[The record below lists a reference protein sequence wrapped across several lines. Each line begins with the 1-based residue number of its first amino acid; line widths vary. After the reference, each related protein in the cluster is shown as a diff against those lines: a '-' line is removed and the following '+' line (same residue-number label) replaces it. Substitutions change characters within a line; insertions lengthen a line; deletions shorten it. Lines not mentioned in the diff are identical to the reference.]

1 MRWRWPAVWMLAAVL
16 GGCAAPTT
24 QPGEPTTSS
33 DQTTVEK
40 RAQTRLE
47 LASGYFAEGKTETA
61 LDELK
66 QALSIYPDYAAAY
79 NLRGLIYASLGN
91 AELAEDSFHRALQ
104 LSPSDGDTMHNYGW
118 FLCQQRRFPDAQA
131 QFAQALAQPQY
142 REQVR
147 TLLAEGVCEARAGDL
162 PGAERTL
169 LRAYEL
175 APSNP
180 TTAANLSEVLYRRGE
195 YERARFYVGRINAV
209 PEQRNA
215 QTLWLAARIEN
226 KLHNAIGVQEFGKQL
241 RERYPQSREALAY
254 ERGRFDE

>member
-1 MRWRWPAVWMLAAVL
+1 MWVVSAMLVAC
-16 GGCAAPTT
+16 GTAPTQT
-24 QPGEPTTSS
+24 AEPTTAS
-33 DQTTVEK
+33 DQSNVEK

-47 LASGYFAEGKTETA
+47 LASGYFAEGKTDTA

-66 QALSIYPDYAAAY
+66 QALSIYPDYSAAY
-79 NLRGLIYASLGN
+79 NLRGLIYASMGE
-91 AELAEDSFHRALQ
+91 AQLAEDSFHRALQ
-104 LSPSDGDTMHNYGW
+104 LNPRDGDTMHNYGW
-118 FLCQQRRFPDAQA
+118 FLCQQRRFADAQA
-131 QFAQALAQPQY
+131 QFTQALAQPQY

-162 PGAERTL
+162 QTSERTL

-175 APSNP
+175 APANP
-180 TTAANLSEVLYRRGE
+180 TTAANLAEVLYRRGE
-195 YERARFYVGRINAV
+195 YERARFYVRRINGV

-226 KLHNAIGVQEFGKQL
+226 KLHNAVGVQEFGKQL
-241 RERYPQSREALAY
+241 RERYPQSPEALAF